1 MANTKIKVITIITG
15 LIIIALDFV
24 LFSNTKMFWFLMGL
38 AVIIALLPFLIIF
51 ITETGREK
59 EKEEKFL
66 EFARNLTESVRAG
79 TPISKSIINISG
91 KEYGSLTEHVR
102 KLANQVSL
110 AIPVRQ
116 ALRTFSRDINNK
128 VVSRSVELIIEAEA
142 GGGEIGTVLDAVVR
156 SVAEIEDLKKERSAR
171 VYSMVV
177 QGYVIFFIFIAIMLF
192 VELKFMPL
200 IVGALSGTSMG
211 TGTELG
217 FGLGQGVS
225 VAVIERSFFILLL
238 VQALFSGLVIGKLS
252 EGSVRY
258 GIKHSAIL
266 LIVTYLIVTA
276 ARALLA

>member
-1 MANTKIKVITIITG
+1 MASTKIKVITIITG

-24 LFSNTKMFWFLMGL
+24 LFSNTRIFWFLIGL

-79 TPISKSIINISG
+79 TPISKSIINVSG

-142 GGGEIGTVLDAVVR
+142 SGGEIGTV
-156 SVAEIEDLKKERSAR
+156 
-171 VYSMVV
+171 
-177 QGYVIFFIFIAIMLF
+177 
-192 VELKFMPL
+192 
-200 IVGALSGTSMG
+200 
-211 TGTELG
+211 
-217 FGLGQGVS
+217 
-225 VAVIERSFFILLL
+225 
-238 VQALFSGLVIGKLS
+238 
-252 EGSVRY
+252 
-258 GIKHSAIL
+258 
-266 LIVTYLIVTA
+266 
-276 ARALLA
+276 

>member
-1 MANTKIKVITIITG
+1 MASAKIKVITIITG

-24 LFSNTKMFWFLMGL
+24 LFSNTKIFWFLMGL

-200 IVGALSGTSMG
+200 IVGALSGTSIG
-211 TGTELG
+211 AGTELG
-217 FGLGQGVS
+217 FGFGQSVS
-225 VAVIERSFFILLL
+225 AAVIERSFFILLL

-252 EGSVRY
+252 EGSIRY